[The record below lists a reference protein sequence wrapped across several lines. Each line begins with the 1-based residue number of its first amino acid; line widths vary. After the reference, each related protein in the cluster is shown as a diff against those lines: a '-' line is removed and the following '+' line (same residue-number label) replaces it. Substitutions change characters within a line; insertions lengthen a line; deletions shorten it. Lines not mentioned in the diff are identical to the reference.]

1 MQLKAGV
8 PVAQW
13 TFFND
18 HQAEV
23 SKSICIDELQKGAAH
38 RGAFFFSF
46 RKKSVSSFS
55 QENVPE
61 NAIAVALILPDLTRS
76 VAEEHLSELEKLI
89 ETAGGAVV
97 DRVFAK
103 RPRPDPA
110 TYVGSGKAEQI
121 KSLAANS
128 GAKLIVFDDDLSP
141 AQARNLEKITEVK
154 VIDRSGLILDI
165 FAGRARSREARTQVE
180 LAQLEYMLPRLT
192 RAWTHLERQAGGI
205 GTRGVGETQLELD
218 RRIIRN
224 RIARLKEE
232 LTKIERTRETQRKS
246 RNAAFTV
253 ALVGY
258 TNAGKSTLFNRLTS
272 GSAEAADKLFA
283 TLDAKSAKAAFEM
296 PRETVVIDTVG
307 FIRKLPHHLVASFRS
322 TMEEAVAADLVLH
335 VIDSSHPQFE
345 DQRAVGEDVL
355 RDLGVKLDRVIEVYN
370 KADRTDAFELR
381 RKNAASVSALT
392 GRNIDRLI
400 DIIRDRELENGEVL
414 HLEIPHN
421 DARVIAT
428 AARSR
433 RGLRTARHR
442 WRHAHHRV
450 DSARCRSISSRRT
463 RQQVC

>member
-1 MQLKAGV
+1 M
-8 PVAQW
+8 P
-13 TFFND
+13 
-18 HQAEV
+18 
-23 SKSICIDELQKGAAH
+23 
-38 RGAFFFSF
+38 
-46 RKKSVSSFS
+46 
-55 QENVPE
+55 ENV
-61 NAIAVALILPDLTRS
+61 IAVALILPDLTRS

-89 ETAGGAVV
+89 ETAGGAVA

-121 KSLAANS
+121 KSLVEKT
-128 GAKLIVFDDDLSP
+128 GATLIVFDDDLSP
-141 AQARNLEKITEVK
+141 AQVRNLEKITEVK

-232 LTKIERTRETQRKS
+232 LTKIERTRQTQRKS
-246 RNAAFTV
+246 RNTVFTV

-272 GSAEAADKLFA
+272 GSADAADKLFA
-283 TLDAKSAKAAFEM
+283 TLDAKSARAAFEM
-296 PRETVVIDTVG
+296 PRETVIIDTVG

-345 DQRAVGEDVL
+345 DQRTVGDDVL
-355 RDLGVKLDRVIEVYN
+355 RELGVQMDRVIEVYN
-370 KADRTDAFELR
+370 KYDLTEEGSRGLAVAGSRGEEPHARRETPKPRDRAT
-381 RKNAASVSALT
+381 VSALT

-400 DIIRDRELENGEVL
+400 EIIRERELENGEIIQ
-414 HLEIPHN
+414 LEIPHN
-421 DARVIAT
+421 DARMIAKLHDVAEVYEQRVTDRAMLITAWIPRDALHLFEAYT
-428 AARSR
+428 AA
-433 RGLRTARHR
+433 GLMKPAK
-442 WRHAHHRV
+442 V
-450 DSARCRSISSRRT
+450 S
-463 RQQVC
+463 

>member
-1 MQLKAGV
+1 
-8 PVAQW
+8 
-13 TFFND
+13 
-18 HQAEV
+18 
-23 SKSICIDELQKGAAH
+23 
-38 RGAFFFSF
+38 
-46 RKKSVSSFS
+46 
-55 QENVPE
+55 VPE
-61 NAIAVALILPDLTRS
+61 NVIAVALLLPDLTRS
-76 VAEEHLSELEKLI
+76 VAEEHLAELEKLI

-97 DRVFAK
+97 ERVFAK

-121 KSLAANS
+121 KSLVAKT
-128 GAKLIVFDDDLSP
+128 GAKLIVFDDDLSA

-246 RNAAFTV
+246 RNAVFTV

-272 GSAEAADKLFA
+272 GSAEMADKLFA
-283 TLDAKSAKAAFEM
+283 TLDAKSARAVFEM
-296 PRETVVIDTVG
+296 PRETVIIDTVG

-355 RDLGVKLDRVIEVYN
+355 RELGVQLDRVIEVYN
-370 KADRTDAFELR
+370 KADRTDTFEMR

-400 DIIRDRELENGEVL
+400 DIIRERELENGEVIQ
-414 HLEIPHN
+414 LEIPHN
-421 DARVIAT
+421 DARVIARLHDVAQVYEQKVTDRAMLIT
-428 AARSR
+428 AWIPRDA
-433 RGLRTARHR
+433 LHLFEPYTAMSLLT
-442 WRHAHHRV
+442 
-450 DSARCRSISSRRT
+450 SATVS
-463 RQQVC
+463 